1 MVEECKPEKAK
12 KKKKKSKERE
22 TDAIFSN
29 DASILSENKNKRS
42 PSKLE
47 EKDYE
52 NGTSNAR
59 TLSNGL
65 TIQELASG
73 EKDGKIATF
82 GRKVVL
88 LLLIC

>member
-73 EKDGKIATF
+73 EKDGKIATL